1 MILIK
6 KKCGEIEEHQ
16 SLLHSIKN
24 LDVLL
29 WDK

>member
-1 MILIK
+1 MIVI

-29 WDK
+29 WGK